1 MPECNIIFL
10 CPRNETPHKAANM
23 LQIQHTW
30 LLLVDY
36 MSSDF
41 LTFHVWCH
49 LEIHPYQEMWPDLNS
64 ILPSSS
70 NSRQKKAHLCWFWG
84 LLVFVNSVFSYNIY
98 KQMLHQPLDS
108 INLVQTIVLIKTII
122 RCIPMTN
129 MLDTYLGLFSE
140 ALSKLTLIFIV
151 SATEKLHVQKI

>member
-1 MPECNIIFL
+1 MPECNILFL
-10 CPRNETPHKAANM
+10 CPRNEAPHKAANM

-30 LLLVDY
+30 WLLVDY

-70 NSRQKKAHLCWFWG
+70 NRRQKKAHLCWFWG

-108 INLVQTIVLIKTII
+108 RNLVQTIVLIKTII
-122 RCIPMTN
+122 RCIQTESHH
-129 MLDTYLGLFSE
+129 L
-140 ALSKLTLIFIV
+140 AAVLTCLILTWASFL
-151 SATEKLHVQKI
+151 KHYPN